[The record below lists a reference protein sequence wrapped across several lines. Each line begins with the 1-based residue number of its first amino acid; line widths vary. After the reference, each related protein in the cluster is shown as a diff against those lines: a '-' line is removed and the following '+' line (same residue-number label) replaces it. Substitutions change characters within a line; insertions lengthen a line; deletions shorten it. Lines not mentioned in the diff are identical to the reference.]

1 MSNYALIKDGIV
13 ENVILWDGE
22 TQFPLES
29 GYELRAAEA
38 ARIGEAWDDSM
49 ITMPPEPEPII
60 DPVQPAT
67 TGTQTL

>member
-22 TQFPLES
+22 TQFPLEY
-29 GYELRAAEA
+29 GYELRAADA

-49 ITMPPEPEPII
+49 ITLPPEPII
-60 DPVQPAT
+60 DPVQPTT